1 MSSQQEYTNR
11 NSLFYDLNL
20 WLAWRRSEPLTLG
33 HLSKLTADR
42 WPWIVENWD
51 KTLKAQFKTFANGD
65 DYLEN
70 NLATLEA
77 NIFGWTQGAKIN
89 PLRDVAFFQD
99 LSEFFFQIPLTIITL
114 TSQEQTFVNLE
125 MKRVSEF
132 TIDTFKA
139 MLRFL
144 KNQRDL
150 AFDLIGLGDE
160 TYAEVQGKTV
170 TPKQRDGSVDDL
182 VALSYAVST
191 EDFILGIILEFKY
204 QLQQP
209 PNLLQISQDNITT
222 DSSVQLNTA
231 YKSFISVPFTTSLE
245 QMAADYLGSK
255 ELWYE
260 LATVNNLKP
269 PYVDTVGEKTLLLEN
284 GSGVSCRVS
293 DQYVDRLRIGQ
304 TVGIASRLVPIEYR
318 VIEKATNN
326 GDGTVSLQLRG
337 LDDLSKFKT
346 IHYAYL
352 RVFIPGTVQEFSL
365 IKVPY
370 AIDATFAQTPTPNS
384 QELKLLDK
392 ALYAFGVDLALN
404 EDTGDIV
411 ISPQGDL
418 KLQAGVANI
427 RQTVSNRIRTIKGQ
441 LPLHTDYG
449 IPETIGGFMYGTSTS
464 TQIQSLLQNEIRKDS
479 RVTELQVSN
488 VVISANGASMRFDVG
503 IQGVDELIPFSFSV

>member
-1 MSSQQEYTNR
+1 
-11 NSLFYDLNL
+11 
-20 WLAWRRSEPLTLG
+20 LTLG
-33 HLSKLTADR
+33 HLAKLTADR
-42 WPWIVENWD
+42 WSWIVENWD

-89 PLRDVAFFQD
+89 PLRDVSFFQD
-99 LSEFFFQIPLTIITL
+99 LSEFFFQIPLANITL
-114 TSQEQTFVNLE
+114 TSQEQTFVNME

-144 KNQRDL
+144 ESQRDL

-160 TYAEVQGKTV
+160 TYAAVQGKTV
-170 TPKQRDGSVDDL
+170 AAKQRDGSVDDL
-182 VALSYAVST
+182 VALSYAINT

-204 QLQQP
+204 QQQQP
-209 PNLLQISQDNITT
+209 PNLLQISQDNINT

-231 YKSFISVPFTTSLE
+231 YRSFISVPFTTSLE

-269 PYVDTVGEKTLLLEN
+269 PYVDISGEKTLLLEN

-304 TVGIASRLVPIEYR
+304 TVGIASRIVPIEYR

-326 GDGTVSLQLRG
+326 GDGTVSIQLRG
-337 LDDLSKFKT
+337 SDDLSKFKT

-352 RVFIPGTVQEFSL
+352 RVFIPGTVQEFSFVK
-365 IKVPY
+365 IPY
-370 AIDATFAQTPTPNS
+370 SIEATFAQTPTPNS
-384 QELKLLDK
+384 QELKMLDK
-392 ALYAFGVDLALN
+392 SLYSFGVDLALN

-427 RQTVSNRIRTIKGQ
+427 RQTVANRIRTIKGQ
-441 LPLHTDYG
+441 MPLHTDYG
-449 IPETIGGFMYGTSTS
+449 IPETLGGFMYGTSTS
-464 TQIQSLLQNEIRKDS
+464 TQIQSLLQNEIRKDA
-479 RVTELQVSN
+479 RITELQVSN
-488 VVISANGASMRFDVG
+488 VVISTNGASMRFDVG